1 MGTGKAKDAPDPA
14 LIRLAVEG
22 IVEPLHLLALA
33 GKIEPWLKQHQAEL
47 RAKFVLADRL
57 VESAALLEQHKSI
70 RFDESIE
77 QRLLNVAD
85 ACRAWQVA
93 IKQGKKM
100 EIPVAQAQR
109 PPSKNSTLNPV
120 TLLEMERVAA
130 LMPSTF
136 RNDDLPDELKPPPEK
151 KKGSLLVPDA
161 FTNPEYIYFGVKGGV
176 AALICYLIFTSVK
189 YEGIDT
195 AITTCVVCSL
205 ATVGASVQKGIL
217 RIAGAAVG
225 GLLGFLTLAYVFP
238 NLDSLGGFW
247 FPVAAVTGLA
257 AWVNFGSAR
266 IAYCGFQINY
276 AFFNCVLQSYGPY
289 TELRV
294 VRDRLI
300 GILLGLLVYG
310 FINARLWP
318 VSAVQK
324 TEEKIADTLRLLAK
338 MILLNDDGL
347 DPKPQLAEAY
357 SIRLQLYQHL
367 TGVRQLLESS
377 KFEGNKSRREYLEKV
392 RDDVELI
399 FLRILAI
406 IQHRADLRP
415 QMAPELVRATALR
428 LKALASETLLKFA
441 NRIEGKTAAPLPDLQ
456 GAMDGLARAVSAEIG
471 TVTDADNASKILAR
485 VALYSETILI
495 TQNMTR

>member
-1 MGTGKAKDAPDPA
+1 
-14 LIRLAVEG
+14 
-22 IVEPLHLLALA
+22 
-33 GKIEPWLKQHQAEL
+33 
-47 RAKFVLADRL
+47 
-57 VESAALLEQHKSI
+57 
-70 RFDESIE
+70 
-77 QRLLNVAD
+77 
-85 ACRAWQVA
+85 
-93 IKQGKKM
+93 
-100 EIPVAQAQR
+100 
-109 PPSKNSTLNPV
+109 
-120 TLLEMERVAA
+120 MERVVA
-130 LMPSTF
+130 LMPFTF
-136 RNDDLPDELKPPPEK
+136 GNDDLPEELKPPAEK
-151 KKGSLLVPDA
+151 KKGGLLVPDA

-195 AITTCVVCSL
+195 AVTTCIVCSL

-217 RIAGAAVG
+217 RIAGASVG

-238 NLDSLGGFW
+238 HLDSLGGFW
-247 FPVAAVTGLA
+247 FPVAAVTSLA

-276 AFFNCVLQSYGPY
+276 AFYNCVLQSYGPF

-324 TEEKIADTLRLLAK
+324 TEEKLADTLRLLAK
-338 MILLNDDGL
+338 MTLLRDDGL

-357 SIRLQLYQHL
+357 DIRLQLYHEL
-367 TGVRQLLESS
+367 ASVRQLLESS
-377 KFEGNKSRREYLEKV
+377 KFETGRRRREHLEKV
-392 RDDVELI
+392 RDDVELL

-415 QMAPELVRATALR
+415 HMAPEPVRAAALR
-428 LKALASETLLKFA
+428 LKSLASETLLAFA
-441 NRIEGKTAAPLPDLQ
+441 NRVEGKTSGPLPDLQ
-456 GAMDGLARAVSAEIG
+456 GAIDGLARAVGTEIG
-471 TVTDADNASKILAR
+471 KVTDLDSANKIRAR
-485 VALYSETILI
+485 LALYSETVLI
-495 TQNMTR
+495 TQNMARQS